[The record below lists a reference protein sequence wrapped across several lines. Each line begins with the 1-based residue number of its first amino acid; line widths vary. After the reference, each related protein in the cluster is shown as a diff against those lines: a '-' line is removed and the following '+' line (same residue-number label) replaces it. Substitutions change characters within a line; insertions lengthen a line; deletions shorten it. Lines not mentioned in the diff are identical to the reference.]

1 MLLLEPSN
9 PLKVVGNL
17 TKTTNMSRNELF
29 PKQIPSIQEF
39 EDKSNSVGMGLRYPH
54 LIEFSVQ
61 KPAQIGWVE
70 VHSENFYSLG
80 GPDFDYL
87 YKIREQYP
95 VSLHG
100 IGMSLGSA
108 NGLDIRH
115 IDLVKGL
122 MEVIDPFL
130 LSDHLSWN
138 TISNKFLPDL
148 LPTPFNKESLDI
160 FADNISFVQDKL
172 QRRIL
177 IENPSTYFEYVNST
191 YSEPEF
197 LNTLM
202 QKTGAG
208 MVFDVNNIYISGL
221 NNGWSSRE
229 YIDAINP
236 FFVEEM
242 HVSGHSQKKILDN
255 EFLYIDSH
263 DNVVCE
269 EVWNLFEYA
278 LKKCGRVPTL
288 VEWDANIPELEVLL
302 GEAAKIDYYLN
313 QVSKRENICVV

>member
-1 MLLLEPSN
+1 
-9 PLKVVGNL
+9 
-17 TKTTNMSRNELF
+17 MSENKPF
-29 PKQIPSIQEF
+29 SKQLPSILKF
-39 EDKSNSVGMGLRYPH
+39 EEKSNLVGIGLRYPH
-54 LIEFSVQ
+54 LVQFSMQ
-61 KPAQIGWVE
+61 QPPQIGWVE

-100 IGMSLGSA
+100 IGMSLGSV
-108 NGLDIRH
+108 NGLDEGH
-115 IDLVKGL
+115 IALVKGL
-122 MEVIDPFL
+122 MDIIDPFL
-130 LSDHLSWN
+130 ISDHLSWN
-138 TISNKFLPDL
+138 TVSNKFLPDL

-172 QRRIL
+172 QRKIL
-177 IENPSTYFEYVNST
+177 LENPSTYFEYINST

-208 MVFDVNNIYISGL
+208 ILLDVNNVYISGL
-221 NNGWSSRE
+221 NNGWSPRD

-236 FFVEEM
+236 SFVGEM

-255 EFLYIDSH
+255 ESLYIDSH
-263 DNVVCE
+263 DNLVCD
-269 EVWNLFEYA
+269 EVWRLCEFA
-278 LKKCGRVPTL
+278 VKKFGILPTM
-288 VEWDANIPELEVLL
+288 VEWDINIPALEVLL
-302 GEAAKIDYYLN
+302 GEAAKIDYYMT
-313 QVSKRENICVV
+313 QAQEKKTYA

>member
-1 MLLLEPSN
+1 MPINSPSSKPIYSITEFDEKLN
-9 PLKVVGNL
+9 PVG
-17 TKTTNMSRNELF
+17 
-29 PKQIPSIQEF
+29 I
-39 EDKSNSVGMGLRYPH
+39 GLRHPH
-54 LIEFSVQ
+54 LIGFSVQ
-61 KPAQIGWVE
+61 KPVQIGWVE

-95 VSLHG
+95 VSIHG

-108 NGLDIRH
+108 NGLDDRH
-115 IDLVKGL
+115 IELVKGL
-122 MEVIDPFL
+122 IDIIDPL
-130 LSDHLSWN
+130 LVSDHLSWN
-138 TISNKFLPDL
+138 TVSNKFLPDL
-148 LPTPFNKESLDI
+148 LPTPFNKESLDV

-172 QRRIL
+172 QRKIL
-177 IENPSTYFEYVNST
+177 LENPSTYFEYINST

-197 LNTLM
+197 LNALM

-208 MVFDVNNIYISGL
+208 ILLDVNNVYISGL
-221 NNGWSSRE
+221 NNGWSPRD

-236 FFVEEM
+236 SFVEEM

-263 DNVVCE
+263 DNLVCD
-269 EVWNLFEYA
+269 EVWHLFEFA

-288 VEWDANIPELEVLL
+288 VEWDTNIPELEVLL
-302 GEAAKIDYYLN
+302 GEAAKIDYYLA
-313 QVSKRENICVV
+313 QLSKRENIHA

>member
-1 MLLLEPSN
+1 MQLNNS
-9 PLKVVGNL
+9 
-17 TKTTNMSRNELF
+17 TKTTNMSRNEPF
-29 PKQIPSIQEF
+29 SKQTSSTQEF
-39 EDKSNSVGMGLRYPH
+39 EEKSNAVGIGLRYPH
-54 LIEFSVQ
+54 LREFSAQEPV
-61 KPAQIGWVE
+61 QIGWVE

-87 YKIREQYP
+87 YKIREKYP

-108 NGLDIRH
+108 QGLDTRH
-115 IDLVKGL
+115 IGLVKGL

-130 LSDHLSWN
+130 VSDHLSWN

-148 LPTPFNKESLDI
+148 LPTPFNKESLDV

-177 IENPSTYFEYVNST
+177 IENPSTYFEYINST

-197 LNTLM
+197 LNALM
-202 QKTGAG
+202 QRTGAG
-208 MVFDVNNIYISGL
+208 IVLDVNNIYISGL
-221 NNGWSSRE
+221 NNGWSSSD

-242 HVSGHSQKKILDN
+242 NVSGHSQKKILDN
-255 EFLYIDSH
+255 EYLYIDSH
-263 DNVVCE
+263 DNIVCK
-269 EVWNLFEYA
+269 EVWHLFEYA
-278 LKKCGRVPTL
+278 LKKCGKVPTL
-288 VEWDANIPELEVLL
+288 VEWDANIPELKVLL
-302 GEAAKIDYYLN
+302 GEAAKIDYYLA
-313 QVSKRENICVV
+313 QVSKRENIHA